1 MSTGDPNVRK
11 ASREA
16 GQVRQGRPVSQEVPG
31 CSIES
36 TGGDAWVR
44 GDLVKENS
52 EHRGG
57 KGKGGTCTS
66 PSYPPQLK

>member
-36 TGGDAWVR
+36 MGGDAGVR

-57 KGKGGTCTS
+57 KGRTCTS